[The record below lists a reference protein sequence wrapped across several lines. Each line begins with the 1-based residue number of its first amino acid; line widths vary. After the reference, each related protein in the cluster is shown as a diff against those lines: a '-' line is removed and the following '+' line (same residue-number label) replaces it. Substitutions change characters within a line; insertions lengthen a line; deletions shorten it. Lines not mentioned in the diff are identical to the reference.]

1 MFSIARRFTYTCQW
15 EWEAYTPG
23 PEVYDNIW
31 HIRQAPVTVIPQP
44 SSECPIPDARTRIL
58 ERRQTEDGFGRNVY
72 FVEITYL
79 GGQEPTSTWVQ
90 SSDNSEKIGTE
101 VERVD
106 LSRILQYVSPRELE
120 RFENAQFKIEADA
133 QAVADK
139 VEEDEQIQRR
149 MAKNARMASSRQE
162 RERSFSDGLGIDPEL
177 RLTGRSRG
185 RPRGR
190 GRGTGRGRGNWR
202 SRASSA
208 LGSTHRELPQ
218 DEIVDSQPSQTLDR
232 RTQSLH
238 PEVAETDVESEEL
251 DSEDALPQSASPNF
265 MRSAFVANSALP
277 LSPILPKRHALPAL
291 QRGHPEVPD
300 IGDSNRTSFDGQ
312 DEHMSSAAM
321 RFQFEGDFGDAA
333 IAESES
339 ESVSSDAEDAHRSK
353 RLRTESVEPQ
363 QELLFPPSSQI
374 AESESGDY
382 SNPAD
387 APSTIKAH
395 RHVDVD
401 SFRPARK
408 AASSP
413 PPTSPPLP
421 PPPQREEIDETPSTG
436 EDEDTEEYVV
446 ESILQHIHY
455 DKGPTYYL
463 VKWEGYDDTFSWLP
477 EENLEG
483 AADVVAEY
491 IERIGRKGDEEKA
504 R

>member
-1 MFSIARRFTYTCQW
+1 MIW

-44 SSECPIPDARTRIL
+44 SGECPIPDARTRIL
-58 ERRQTEDGFGRNVY
+58 ERRQTEDGFGRNIY

-79 GGQEPTSTWVQ
+79 GGQEPTSTWVP
-90 SSDNSEKIGTE
+90 SSDNSERIGTE
-101 VERVD
+101 VKRVD

-149 MAKNARMASSRQE
+149 MEKNARMASSRQE
-162 RERSFSDGLGIDPEL
+162 RENNMSDGLGIDPEL
-177 RLTGRSRG
+177 QS
-185 RPRGR
+185 
-190 GRGTGRGRGNWR
+190 TGRGRGNWR
-202 SRASSA
+202 SRGSSA
-208 LGSTHRELPQ
+208 LGGSHRELPQ
-218 DEIVDSQPSQTLDR
+218 DEVVDSQPSQTFDR
-232 RTQSLH
+232 RTQRLH

-251 DSEDALPQSASPNF
+251 DSEDALPQSASPTF

-277 LSPILPKRHALPAL
+277 LSPVLPSRHALTAL

-300 IGDSNRTSFDGQ
+300 IGDSDSTSVDGQ
-312 DEHMSSAAM
+312 DGHVSSAAIQ
-321 RFQFEGDFGDAA
+321 FQFEGDFGDAA

-353 RLRTESVEPQ
+353 RRRTESVEPQ

-374 AESESGDY
+374 AESESSDD

-387 APSTIKAH
+387 PPSTIKAP

-401 SFRPARK
+401 SFQPARK
-408 AASSP
+408 ATSSP
-413 PPTSPPLP
+413 PPPPPPPPSPFPLP
-421 PPPQREEIDETPSTG
+421 PPPQREEIDETPSSG

-446 ESILQHIHY
+446 ESILQHIRY
-455 DKGPTYYL
+455 DEGPTYYL

-491 IERIGRKGDEEKA
+491 IERIRRKGDEEKA